1 MAKERGSIP
10 MKQGKGSIR
19 MSPVPACTWLTQLQP
34 MLLLTRG
41 QKQYK
46 EHPQHL
52 TSVRESEIRDISPI
66 RPHRL

>member
-1 MAKERGSIP
+1 

-41 QKQYK
+41 QKQCK